1 MKYLLQAKEES
12 DTAFK
17 SFINKQ
23 ESRPEVGKKLP
34 SLLITPIQ
42 RVPRYKLLLQEVLQ
56 HTPNKHKEYNLLQG
70 NCKVRI

>member
-1 MKYLLQAKEES
+1 MKQEN

-17 SFINKQ
+17 SFITGQ
-23 ESRPEVGKKLP
+23 ETRPEVGRKLP

-70 NCKVRI
+70 TYKV